1 MAISLEALNAFR
13 PASAWDDNA
22 TLNLNEEGGVG
33 AGGTY
38 GRLSKF
44 RNREEPEKA
53 ANNAVRT
60 ALLKALARTFDIST
74 GAANGETRFS
84 QDFMEKLEKMLGP
97 AFRRDDFNVGEDGVV
112 ASGRPLTARRIKAI
126 LASAQ
131 DAADDEAHN
140 RALMPGFTGDA
151 QRLGQGFVGM
161 MSDVR
166 AKVLRRFGDDGT
178 PDEDELHLLVP
189 ARLVSDRILESGA
202 KRATPD
208 GMRDWYLKLAI
219 NEGARRFATRQTA
232 KRLTA
237 LGKDPGCA
245 KRLFNSIAVRH
256 PEIVS
261 RIAQAKSPAAAK
273 AEFDRFVAL
282 IDASIRRDEDCT
294 ACMQAFPDRARTALA
309 GLLDVPPELLDG
321 FGTMDNHVLSR
332 IGENLRVKI
341 LDGDNPADGRAEIDA
356 DFLNKAFAF
365 ADERRK
371 AFAAID
377 AMDLPAAAK
386 DRLKMEVLSYDK
398 IDYLRFDRI
407 FTIGNGPQ
415 PDNLIAL
422 IDANAPKNDIYN
434 ELRTI
439 TNAINTEIDAMV
451 NEARAAGKEIGPD
464 EITSLR
470 RLALEVF
477 LGKVPGLRERLVSF
491 LRRPDVAGDDF
502 HDNTQPSYVA
512 FQFEHIMENADAKG
526 HVLANLGT
534 PQLHPVYAQALVVAA
549 NEAGRRLSP
558 ADALALFAAGQPKGD
573 LLREAL
579 GQFEGELDTTTLKAF
594 AIGVLQRQ

>member
-1 MAISLEALNAFR
+1 
-13 PASAWDDNA
+13 
-22 TLNLNEEGGVG
+22 
-33 AGGTY
+33 
-38 GRLSKF
+38 
-44 RNREEPEKA
+44 
-53 ANNAVRT
+53 
-60 ALLKALARTFDIST
+60 
-74 GAANGETRFS
+74 
-84 QDFMEKLEKMLGP
+84 MEKLEKMLGP
-97 AFRRDDFNVGEDGVV
+97 AFKRDDFNVGADGVV

-126 LASAQ
+126 LVSAQ
-131 DAADDEAHN
+131 NAANDEAYN
-140 RALMPGFTGDA
+140 RALMPGFTSDA
-151 QRLGQGFVGM
+151 QRLGDGFVAM
-161 MSDVR
+161 LSDVR

-189 ARLVSDRILESGA
+189 ARLVSDRILEPGA

-219 NEGARRFATRQTA
+219 NEGARRFATGQTA

-294 ACMQAFPDRARTALA
+294 ACLQAFPDRARTALA

-451 NEARAAGKEIGPD
+451 NEAHAAGKEVGPD
-464 EITSLR
+464 EVTSMR
-470 RLALEVF
+470 RLVLEVF
-477 LGKVPGLRERLVSF
+477 LGKVPGLRERLASF

-502 HDNTQPSYVA
+502 HDNTQPSFVA

-558 ADALALFAAGQPKGD
+558 AEALALFAAGTPAGD
-573 LLREAL
+573 MLREAL

>member
-13 PASAWDDNA
+13 PASAWDDNT

-33 AGGTY
+33 VGGTY

-44 RNREEPEKA
+44 RKREDPEQS
-53 ANNAVRT
+53 ANNTVRT
-60 ALLKALARTFDIST
+60 ALLKALANTFGIST
-74 GAANGETRFS
+74 GVANGETRFT
-84 QDFMEKLEKMLGP
+84 QDFMARLERLLGP
-97 AFRRDDFNVGEDGVV
+97 AFKRDDFKVGEDGVV

-131 DAADDEAHN
+131 NAANDEAHN
-140 RALMPGFTGDA
+140 RALMPGFTSDA
-151 QRLGQGFVGM
+151 QRLGHGFVEM

-166 AKVLRRFGDDGT
+166 AKVLRRFGEDGT

-189 ARLVSDRILESGA
+189 ARQVSDRILEAGA
-202 KRATPD
+202 KCATPE

-245 KRLFNSIAVRH
+245 KRLFNSIMVRH

-261 RIAQAKSPAAAK
+261 RIAQARNPAAAK
-273 AEFDRFVAL
+273 AEFDRFIAL

-294 ACMQAFPDRARTALA
+294 VCLQAFPDRARTAFA
-309 GLLDVPPELLDG
+309 GLLDVPQELLGG
-321 FGTMDNHVLSR
+321 FGTLDNLVLSR
-332 IGENLRVKI
+332 IGEKLRSEI
-341 LDGDNPADGRAEIDA
+341 LDGVNPADGRAEIDA
-356 DFLNKAFAF
+356 AFLNKAYAF
-365 ADERRK
+365 ADERRR
-371 AFAAID
+371 AFAGID
-377 AMDLPAAAK
+377 AMDLPTAAK
-386 DRLKMEVLSYDK
+386 DRLKMEVLSYNK
-398 IDYLRFDRI
+398 IDYLRLDRI
-407 FTIGNGPQ
+407 FAIGNGPQ

-422 IDANAPKNDIYN
+422 IDANAPKNDIYG

-439 TNAINTEIDAMV
+439 THAINTAIDAMFD
-451 NEARAAGKEIGPD
+451 EARAAGKEIGPD
-464 EITSLR
+464 EITNAR
-470 RLALEVF
+470 RLVLEVF

-491 LRRPDVAGDDF
+491 LRRPDVAADDF

-512 FQFEHIMENADAKG
+512 FQFEHIVENADAKG

-534 PQLHPVYAQALVVAA
+534 PQLHPVYAQSLVVAA
-549 NEAGRRLSP
+549 NEAGRHLSS
-558 ADALALFAAGQPKGD
+558 ADALALFAAGTPAGD

-594 AIGVLQRQ
+594 AIGVLQCQ

>member
-22 TLNLNEEGGVG
+22 TLNLNEGGGVG
-33 AGGTY
+33 VGGTY

-44 RNREEPEKA
+44 RKREEPEQA

-60 ALLKALARTFDIST
+60 ALLKALARTFAIST
-74 GAANGETRFS
+74 GAVNGETRFS

-97 AFRRDDFNVGEDGVV
+97 AFKRDDFNVGADGVV

-126 LASAQ
+126 LVSAQ
-131 DAADDEAHN
+131 NAANDEAYN
-140 RALMPGFTGDA
+140 RALMPGFTSDA
-151 QRLGQGFVGM
+151 QRLGQGFVEM

-166 AKVLRRFGDDGT
+166 AKVLRRFGEDGT
-178 PDEDELHLLVP
+178 PDEEDLHLLVP
-189 ARLVSDRILESGA
+189 AREVSDRILEPGA
-202 KRATPD
+202 ERATPD

-219 NEGARRFATRQTA
+219 KEGARRFATRQTA

-245 KRLFNSIAVRH
+245 KRLFNSIAVR
-256 PEIVS
+256 
-261 RIAQAKSPAAAK
+261 SPAAAK
-273 AEFDRFVAL
+273 AEFDRFIAL

-294 ACMQAFPDRARTALA
+294 ACLQAFPDRARTALA

-321 FGTMDNHVLSR
+321 FGTMDNLVLSR
-332 IGENLRVKI
+332 IGEDLRVKI

-356 DFLNKAFAF
+356 AYMNRAFAF
-365 ADERRK
+365 ADERRR
-371 AFAAID
+371 AFAGID

-386 DRLKMEVLSYDK
+386 DRLKMEVLSYNK

-407 FTIGNGPQ
+407 FAIGNGPQ

-422 IDANAPKNDIYN
+422 LDANAPKNDIYG

-439 TNAINTEIDAMV
+439 TNAINTEIDAMA
-451 NEARAAGKEIGPD
+451 NEARIAGKEIGPD
-464 EITSLR
+464 EVTSLR
-470 RLALEVF
+470 RLVLEVF

-512 FQFEHIMENADAKG
+512 FQFEHIVENADAKG

-534 PQLHPVYAQALVVAA
+534 PQLHPVYAQTLVVAA
-549 NEAGRRLSP
+549 NEAGRHLPP
-558 ADALALFAAGQPKGD
+558 ADALALFAAGTPVGD

-579 GQFEGELDTTTLKAF
+579 GQFEGELDTTTLRAF